1 MISLA
6 ISIFLAIFVL
16 PYLIVSWLAV
26 MAWIIEKLFWQP
38 IEQITDLCK
47 KLFDK
52 RRHRS

>member
-6 ISIFLAIFVL
+6 IAIFLAIFVL

-26 MAWIIEKLFWQP
+26 MAWIIEKLIWEP
-38 IEQITDLCK
+38 IAQISDICK
-47 KLFDK
+47 KVFDK